1 MTEQRAIK
9 LGQEPARDLEPRRG
23 GLSNMLNLLV
33 KSPTGTAG
41 AIILLIVVVCALGAD
56 VIAPYDPNAQILT
69 DRLIPPL
76 GAEAGPLVHIAGT
89 DHLGR
94 DILSR
99 IIYGTRVSLVVGLTA
114 VAISCTAGCVLGL
127 ISGYW
132 GGWIDDL
139 ITRIGD
145 VQLAFPFV
153 LLVLAIVAVVGG
165 GLLNEILVIGL
176 SGWIGYA
183 RVIRGQV
190 YSARDKEYV
199 QAARSIG
206 VRTPSILLRH
216 ILPNVISPVIVLA
229 TFSVASTMI
238 LEAGLTFLGL
248 GVDPSVPTWGGML
261 ADGRSHIFTS
271 WWMTVIPGLAIFFT
285 VLGINLLGDWLR
297 DFLDPE
303 LRHLM

>member
-1 MTEQRAIK
+1 MTHTETSRSTPPSPGADTR
-9 LGQEPARDLEPRRG
+9 QERFKRMLQLLLKSRT
-23 GLSNMLNLLV
+23 GL
-33 KSPTGTAG
+33 AG
-41 AIILLIVVVCALGAD
+41 AIILLIVIISALGAD
-56 VIAPYDPNAQILT
+56 VLAPYDPNAQILT

-76 GAEAGPLVHIAGT
+76 GDEEGPFVHIAGT

-99 IIYGTRVSLVVGLTA
+99 LIHGSRVSLIVGFTA
-114 VAISCTAGCVLGL
+114 VAISCTTGCILGL

-132 GGWIDDL
+132 GGWIDDV

-153 LLVLAIVAVVGG
+153 LLVIAVVAVVGG
-165 GLLNEILVIGL
+165 GLVNEIVVIGL
-176 SGWIGYA
+176 TGWVGYA
-183 RVIRGQV
+183 RVVRGQV
-190 YSARDKEYV
+190 LSRREEEYV
-199 QAARSIG
+199 LAARCVG
-206 VRTPSILLRH
+206 VRTPMILLRH

-229 TFSVASTMI
+229 TFSIASTII
-238 LEAGLTFLGL
+238 LESGLTFLGL

-271 WWMTVIPGLAIFFT
+271 WWMTVIPGLAIFFS

-297 DFLDPE
+297 DYLDPE
-303 LRHLM
+303 LRHVM